1 MYCTISVQDVCVA
14 EELVKQG
21 HALWERSHKEE
32 QQSTVGRQSQQV
44 QAVGSEDVLARKNND
59 LVVDIAGGQNST
71 ASGNCKK
78 MKSVVPDAAGLRAPE
93 GLWDEYDSEGGLE
106 MG

>member
-1 MYCTISVQDVCVA
+1 MA

-21 HALWERSHKEE
+21 YAMWEKGQKEE
-32 QQSTVGRQSQQV
+32 QQRTVGKQSQQLHTDS
-44 QAVGSEDVLARKNND
+44 SEDVLPGKKNDVVND
-59 LVVDIAGGQNST
+59 AAGGQNST
-71 ASGNCKK
+71 TSGNYKK
-78 MKSVVPDAAGLRAPE
+78 MKSMAPDAASLRAPE